1 MPRNNSTVLLA
12 FGGIS
17 TLLCSQLIIL
27 SPRTSSKNAFRAH
40 HIPQGLMERRFN
52 EFLDLTQGTD
62 TVLQYAQKFNNLCQ
76 YAGYQADT
84 DMKKRDCFR
93 RGLNTKL
100 KECLNLVKTD
110 TYNELVNLAIT
121 QEDCIMAHRAEKK
134 RKVPAGSSNAPPPK
148 YHLVQNGTPQAP
160 QRAP

>member
-1 MPRNNSTVLLA
+1 MQPKPSCFTKLFKGSSSSNKMGTMLPSLKLRVTSISWELNRLCSTLWRNPWMQTLGFAPSNPNFLYWWCHVLMQTRRILPCNNFVVLLA

-62 TVLQYAQKFNNLCQ
+62 TVLQYAQKFNNLC
-76 YAGYQADT
+76 
-84 DMKKRDCFR
+84 
-93 RGLNTKL
+93 
-100 KECLNLVKTD
+100 
-110 TYNELVNLAIT
+110 
-121 QEDCIMAHRAEKK
+121 
-134 RKVPAGSSNAPPPK
+134 
-148 YHLVQNGTPQAP
+148 
-160 QRAP
+160 